1 VCVRPNDPRGLYPQ
15 RFRQPTTV
23 SKYSRETDRQ
33 VWLNNYRLACQLSG
47 TTEDPMI
54 IRNLPLHLT
63 LREKLALVTGM
74 DRLW

>member
-1 VCVRPNDPRGLYPQ
+1 
-15 RFRQPTTV
+15 
-23 SKYSRETDRQ
+23 
-33 VWLNNYRLACQLSG
+33 VWLNNYHLACQLSG